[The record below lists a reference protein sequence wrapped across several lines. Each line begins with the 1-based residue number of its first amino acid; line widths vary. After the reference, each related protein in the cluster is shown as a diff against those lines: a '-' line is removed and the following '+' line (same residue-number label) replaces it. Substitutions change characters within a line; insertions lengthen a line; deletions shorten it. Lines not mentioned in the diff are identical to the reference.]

1 MQSMQRHWRLFRH
14 WLKRRYLRRVEPGR
28 LWVRYSLA
36 LGLVLVL
43 LGTSHF
49 AALHSLNSS
58 TRDASYINQ
67 SGKLRMLSQRILH
80 LSHELV
86 TNPSTDSTGAFGET
100 VDVFERTHKD
110 LIAIAETD
118 PIMADIYFNGSEPVA
133 PRIDAFIT
141 ASRALEQSGAQSLQ
155 DLEALESVGS
165 DRFLND
171 LYTVVGG
178 FEAVAYRNASER
190 RSIHGWLLNAA
201 IIIILLEGLI
211 IFWPTQKAVA
221 ATLKS
226 LREENERKRVT
237 LRRLNNFAALAAD
250 LFWETDVEGK
260 VTYLE
265 GRLKK
270 TVSRGKTLVGQDY
283 LSFIELN
290 PEEREKLMNAL
301 ETNTPY
307 SGILCDYKDVEGRN
321 FRLELSGAPLLDE
334 DGTVKG
340 FFGTVDD
347 VTERVEAA
355 ERVIELAHT
364 DALTGLGNKRSF
376 DIQLED
382 LTAAESGKGYCLIA
396 VDLDGFKPVNDTY
409 GHGAGDEALQLV
421 AERISGLIRTTDSAY
436 RTGGDEFCIVCQ
448 GLTTLYAV
456 DALTR
461 RLQRALAE
469 VYNLSE
475 ADVRM
480 SASLGVALS
489 PTGRDLPEDV
499 VLAADQA
506 LLDAKKSGRNC
517 IRFAPVG
524 GYSDLNVAQA
534 S

>member
-14 WLKRRYLRRVEPGR
+14 WLKHRYLRRVEPGR

-43 LGTSHF
+43 LGTSHYAAMHSLDRSVRD
-49 AALHSLNSS
+49 AALLNE
-58 TRDASYINQ
+58 
-67 SGKLRMLSQRILH
+67 SGKLPMLSQRVLH
-80 LSHELV
+80 LSHHLV
-86 TNPSTDSTGAFGET
+86 TKPQPNS
-100 VDVFERTHKD
+100 
-110 LIAIAETD
+110 AETYATSVDDFEQTHIRLAEIARQD
-118 PIMADIYFNGSEPVA
+118 PLLEAIYFGGDESIESQIGVFISEARRLELNRPTGPEDLVQ
-133 PRIDAFIT
+133 IDAI
-141 ASRALEQSGAQSLQ
+141 
-155 DLEALESVGS
+155 GS
-165 DRFLND
+165 DRFLEQ
-171 LYTVVGG
+171 LSTIVGG
-178 FEAVAYRNASER
+178 FEAAANRNATER
-190 RSIHGWLLNAA
+190 REIHFWLLNAA
-201 IIIILLEGLI
+201 IIIILLEGLV
-211 IFWPTQKAVA
+211 IFWPTQKAVS

-226 LREENERKRVT
+226 LQEENERKRVT

-250 LFWETDVEGK
+250 LFWETDVAGR

-270 TVSRGKTLVGQDY
+270 TVSRGTSLVGRDY

-290 PEEREKLMNAL
+290 DEEREKLMTAL
-301 ETNTPY
+301 ATQTPY
-307 SGILCDYKDVEGRN
+307 SGILCDYTDVEDRT

-334 DGTVKG
+334 DGTLKG

-376 DIQLED
+376 GIRLEE
-382 LTAAESGKGYCLIA
+382 LSSQPSEKGYCLIA

-421 AERISGLIRTTDSAY
+421 AERISRLIRTTDAAY
-436 RTGGDEFCIVCQ
+436 RTGGDEFCIVCH

-469 VYNLSE
+469 TYILSE
-475 ADVRM
+475 ADVQM

-489 PTGRDLPEDV
+489 ATGRDLPENV